1 MEAIPT
7 EEKIKKSAL
16 GEFGLHGLEGARVD
30 RIAKKA
36 KINKAMIY
44 YHYKSKENLYEAVL
58 SDGIKA
64 VFLRITGNIPQDKRP
79 DEQLEVIISEFI
91 DHIRTVD
98 QDFVK
103 MMLRE
108 ISSGGKYF
116 KKLMLP
122 GVIVPV
128 MKIVQDII
136 LSGIK
141 QGIFR
146 DEILPHYSFMQT
158 LGSVIFFNAI
168 RITLQDTDVGKSLFP
183 EDAFDKFKMNLIGI
197 MKNGIMVH

>member
-1 MEAIPT
+1 MEAIST
-7 EEKIKKSAL
+7 EEKIKKAAIR
-16 GEFGLHGLEGARVD
+16 EFGLYGFEGARVD
-30 RIAKKA
+30 RIAQKA

-44 YHYKSKENLYEAVL
+44 YHYKGKENLYEAVL
-58 SDGIKA
+58 SDAIKT
-64 VFLRITGNIPQDKRP
+64 VFFRIRESISKDKRP
-79 DEQLEVIISEFI
+79 DEQLESVIIEFI
-91 DHIRTVD
+91 DFISTVD

-108 ISSGGKYF
+108 LSSGGKYF

-128 MKIVQDII
+128 MKIVQEII
-136 LSGIK
+136 SSGIK

-146 DEILPHYSFMQT
+146 DVLPHYSFLQVQ
-158 LGSVIFFNAI
+158 GSIIFFNAL

-183 EDAFDKFKMNLIGI
+183 EDAFDKFKMNLLDIL
-197 MKNGIMVH
+197 KTGIMVH